1 MDYKTLLPAEKAEHL
16 KELWR
21 ICYIKAFGAANILMI
36 FNKLHDRVIEF
47 GTSKNIH
54 INHDIL
60 AKRIMEKR
68 SKFILLQDDPFK
80 RFWNV
85 LIILLLL
92 YVATYVPYDI
102 CF

>member
-36 FNKLHDRVIEF
+36 FNKLHARVIEF

-54 INHDIL
+54 INQDIL
-60 AKRIMEKR
+60 AKRIMDKR
-68 SKFILLQDDPFK
+68 SRFILLQDDPFK